1 MSKVFI
7 RNLPFKAKEND
18 FENLFN
24 RAGKV
29 TEVILKTNYA
39 FVGFDTERE
48 ANESIRLFNDYLFM
62 GHKLSVEAAKSRTEK
77 LAERLNEKCYKCGE
91 FGHWAVNCKNLKRQ
105 KREETRRFKKIR
117 KSPKRS
123 FSRSMSS
130 SSRSRSR

>member
-7 RNLPFKAKEND
+7 RNLPFKAKEID

-39 FVGFDTERE
+39 FVGYDTERE
-48 ANESIRLFNDYLFM
+48 ANESIKLFNDYIFM

-91 FGHWAVNCKNLKRQ
+91 FGHWAVNCKNHKQ
-105 KREETRRFKKIR
+105 KLEERRKFNKIR

-123 FSRSMSS
+123 FSRSLS